1 MFIELLVGL
10 FIALAMFLMGLSLK
24 ALKKVVSTIVS
35 FICLVL
41 DKIGINLNYRERN
54 LKVDKSVLRDY
65 KEIKEIKRGA
75 LGMKKKRSVNVFA
88 LLLFI
93 ISGTLIIAN
102 LQIVSGNAI
111 TNYLSQ
117 LVANIGIDIGS
128 VDMNTVYTA
137 AVFSVLSFSLTT
149 LLRQWKETAMIRKEK
164 RHQKRKKS
172 LLAEMT
178 SEELIEEADRKDREK
193 IGQKESKK

>member
-111 TNYLSQ
+111 TNYLAQ

-137 AVFSVLSFSLTT
+137 AVLSVLSFSLTT